1 MKFTIRNESD
11 KAAAIEYIGG
21 LDLSKVYEASVVKKT
36 EKRTLSQN
44 RLYFLWLNCI
54 SAETGNE
61 VDDLHE
67 YLKRKFLGRNFRI
80 IYGEGIETSLS
91 TTELNTEQFKAYL
104 DRVQEWANVEQG
116 IELPNPED
124 LHFAQFAEKYQNYI

>member
-1 MKFTIRNESD
+1 MKFAIRNESD
-11 KAAAIEYIGG
+11 KAAAIEYIGS
-21 LDLSKVYEASVVKKT
+21 LDLSREYEASIVKKT
-36 EKRTLSQN
+36 DKRTLSQN

-67 YLKRKFLGRNFRI
+67 YLKRKFIGRNFRI

-116 IELPNPED
+116 IILPNPED
-124 LHFAQFAEKYQNYI
+124 LHFTQFAEKYQNYL

>member
-1 MKFTIRNESD
+1 MKFAIRNESD
-11 KAAAIEYIGG
+11 RLALVDHIGK
-21 LDLSKVYEASVVKKT
+21 LDLSKEYEASIVKKT
-36 EKRTLSQN
+36 DKRTLSQN

-67 YLKRKFLGRNFRI
+67 YLKRKFIGRNYRI

-116 IELPNPED
+116 IILPNPED
-124 LHFAQFAEKYQNYI
+124 LHFAQFAEKYQNYL

>member
-1 MKFTIRNESD
+1 MKFTLRNESD
-11 KAAAIEYIGG
+11 RLALVDHIGK
-21 LDLSKVYEASVVKKT
+21 LDLSKEYEASIVKKT
-36 EKRTLSQN
+36 DKRTLSQN

-67 YLKRKFLGRNFRI
+67 YLKRKFIGRNFRI

-116 IELPNPED
+116 IILPNPED
-124 LHFAQFAEKYQNYI
+124 LYFAQFAEKYQNYL